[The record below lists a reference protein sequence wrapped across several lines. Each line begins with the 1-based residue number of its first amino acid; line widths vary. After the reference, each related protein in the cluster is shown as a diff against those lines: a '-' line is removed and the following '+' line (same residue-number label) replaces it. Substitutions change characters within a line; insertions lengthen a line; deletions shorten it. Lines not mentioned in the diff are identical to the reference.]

1 MNTRM
6 EVANIDRGYAWVVL
20 VAAFCLQFLVG
31 LLAYSPGVMNIA
43 MLDEIENDLTKTSWV
58 GSINFGT
65 CTLLGPVAGLIQ
77 DKVGS
82 RGTALMGATFT
93 FLGMTSA
100 SFCRSIVGLVLTYG
114 FISGFGLCLACNV
127 VGVVAGNYFL
137 KRREIAY
144 GVCSAGGGMGL
155 FVSGPLVRYL
165 LRNYN
170 LSGTLL
176 LLGAVEFHMCVA
188 GVTFRPV
195 RHGHSQSMTVT
206 PKEPAANE
214 IPDESDSSVHQ
225 QATNAEPLLI
235 KKIEVDDTNEFELTD
250 QRRHGSISSSH
261 DKVSLS
267 PPLYHPEKKGIKAR
281 IGSVFIAFRIFKQ
294 VSFLMYNISLT
305 LWTLAESAAVFHLPY
320 YTQLKGSSS
329 DQAATVFTAMGF
341 GSVISRI
348 SAGLITSDSKIPHII
363 IQVGLLGISG
373 MIVLF
378 FPLYS
383 NTYSTQLVFGIL
395 YGTYSQ
401 GINTLIGPIVLDLVS
416 LKEVPVAY
424 GFAFFFQGI
433 GYILGPP
440 VASWIYKLSGAYD
453 FTYVFAGSSMVLSSV
468 LAAAVGVVRRKDLQR
483 MDARTLDVKQDDVKY

>member
-1 MNTRM
+1 M
-6 EVANIDRGYAWVVL
+6 EVSNPNIDRGYAWVVL
-20 VAAFCLQFLVG
+20 AAAFALQFMVG

-82 RGTALMGATFT
+82 RTTALIAGALTFI
-93 FLGMTSA
+93 GMTSA
-100 SFCRSIVGLVLTYG
+100 SFCKSVLGLVLTYG
-114 FISGFGLCLACNV
+114 LISGFGMCLACNV

-137 KRREIAY
+137 KRREIAF

-155 FVSGPLVRYL
+155 FAAGPLVRYL

-176 LLGAVEFHMCVA
+176 ILGAVEFHMCVT
-188 GVTFRPV
+188 GVTFRPL
-195 RHGHSQSMTVT
+195 RHGHSQSLTISTEET
-206 PKEPAANE
+206 PTNKLT
-214 IPDESDSSVHQ
+214 DENNTSMHELSKTAIS
-225 QATNAEPLLI
+225 LLI
-235 KKIEVDDTNEFELTD
+235 KKAEVDGLEDTEHETTD
-250 QRRHGSISSSH
+250 QPIHGLITLGH
-261 DKVSLS
+261 DNVSLS
-267 PPLYHPEKKGIKAR
+267 PSLYDPAKAGLKSH
-281 IGSVFIAFRIFKQ
+281 ICSVFIVFRIFKEMA
-294 VSFLMYNISLT
+294 FLMYCISLT
-305 LWTLAESAAVFHLPY
+305 LWTLAESSAVFHLPY

-348 SAGLITSDSKIPHII
+348 VAGMMTSDSKIPYII
-363 IQVGLLGISG
+363 IQFGLLGLSG
-373 MIVLF
+373 IIVLF

-383 NTYSTQLVFGIL
+383 HTYNTQLVFGIL

-401 GINTLIGPIVLDLVS
+401 GINTLIGPIVLDLVTV
-416 LKEVPVAY
+416 KDVPVAY

-440 VASWIYKLSGAYD
+440 IASWIYRLSGVYD
-453 FTYVFAGSSMVLSSV
+453 YTYIFAGSSLVLSAMS
-468 LAAAVGVVRRKDLQR
+468 AAAVSLAK
-483 MDARTLDVKQDDVKY
+483 RT

>member
-1 MNTRM
+1 M
-6 EVANIDRGYAWVVL
+6 EVANANIDRGYAWVVL
-20 VAAFCLQFLVG
+20 VAAFGLQFMVG

-82 RGTALMGATFT
+82 RATALIGAAFT

-114 FISGFGLCLACNV
+114 FIAGFGLCLACNV

-188 GVTFRPV
+188 SVTFRPL
-195 RHGHSQSMTVT
+195 HGHSHSITVT
-206 PKEPAANE
+206 PMEPAANE
-214 IPDESDSSVHQ
+214 IRDESDSSVHQ
-225 QATNAEPLLI
+225 QATNAEPLIL
-235 KKIEVDDTNEFELTD
+235 KKTEVDDTVEFELTNR
-250 QRRHGSISSSH
+250 QLRGSKSSSH
-261 DKVSLS
+261 DNVSL
-267 PPLYHPEKKGIKAR
+267 PPSLYLPETEGIKAH
-281 IGSVFIAFRIFKQ
+281 IGNVFIAFRIFKHL
-294 VSFLMYNISLT
+294 SFVMYNISLA

-320 YTQLKGSSS
+320 YTQLKGSSP
-329 DQAATVFTAMGF
+329 DQSATVFTAMGF

-383 NTYSTQLVFGIL
+383 STYHTQLVFGIL

-401 GINTLIGPIVLDLVS
+401 GINTLIGPIILDLVT

-440 VASWIYKLSGAYD
+440 VASWIYTSTGVYH
-453 FTYVFAGSSMVLSSV
+453 FTYIFAGSCLVLSSMS
-468 LAAAVGVVRRKDLQR
+468 AAAVSVVRRRKTQA
-483 MDARTLDVKQDDVKY
+483 MDVHPLDGDEDHVLCQ